1 MTDINF
7 PNDPDVGDK
16 YIVSG
21 KSWIWNGSVWDIFGA
36 ISVGPQGPTGPTST
50 VPGPTGPTG
59 AVGFTGPTGPTGPA
73 GRDGSG
79 VTIIDTLANIGLLPS
94 SGNTLGDAYVISG
107 NLYVWNGSAWMNVG
121 PIVGPTGPTG
131 PTGQRG
137 ADSTIVGPTGPTGPT
152 GATGLDGVG
161 YDDITIAI
169 ESFVGD
175 TLVGEL
181 NNVGALVSGSTVRI
195 ISSADPLV
203 YADGTIFSLTGSDVS
218 ISIFF
223 NETGGTLASLVNP
236 KVTLS
241 ARQGPT
247 GSTGAIG
254 PTGPT
259 GATGAASTS
268 VGPDGATGP
277 TGPTG
282 PTGSTGPTG
291 ATGATGDSGVVA
303 ASLPISYDSGTKV
316 VSMSS
321 GFVYSTTAAAYRK
334 LYVGLQPTGP
344 TGTLFIGDVWI
355 QV

>member
-1 MTDINF
+1 MVDINF
-7 PNDPDVGDK
+7 PDSPDVGDK

-36 ISVGPQGPTGPTST
+36 ISVGPQGPTGPAST

-59 AVGFTGPTGPTGPA
+59 SIGATGPTGATGA
-73 GRDGSG
+73 NGQDGSG
-79 VTIIDTLANIGLLPS
+79 ITILGTVANVGALPS
-94 SGNTLGDAYVISG
+94 TGNNPGDSYVISG
-107 NLYVWNGSAWMNVG
+107 VLYAWDGTQWVNVG
-121 PIVGPTGPTG
+121 QVQGPTGPTG

-137 ADSTIVGPTGPTGPT
+137 ADSTVVGPSGPTGPT
-152 GATGLDGVG
+152 GATGEDGIG
-161 YDDITIAI
+161 YDGITIAI

-181 NNVGALVSGSTVRI
+181 NKVGALVNGSTVRI
-195 ISSADPLV
+195 ISNSDPLV
-203 YADGTIFSLTGSDVS
+203 YADGTIFSLTGTDVS

-223 NETGGTLASLVNP
+223 NETGGTLAALVNP

-247 GSTGAIG
+247 GATGAAG

-259 GATGAASTS
+259 GATGAASTI
-268 VGPDGATGP
+268 PGP

-282 PTGSTGPTG
+282 ERGEQGLTGSTGPTG
-291 ATGATGDSGVVA
+291 SQGATGDPGVVA
-303 ASLPISYDSGTKV
+303 ASLPISYDDETQV

-321 GFVYSTTAAAYRK
+321 GFVYYTTGATYRK

-344 TGTLFIGDVWI
+344 AGTIQVGDVWI